1 MVQSKRSGG
10 PKTPEGKTKS
20 SQNAL
25 KLGATTMNFAN
36 TSEQHMVDEYVQELT
51 NYYKPQS
58 PLEKLQI
65 GRIAICRA
73 KLARL
78 YQVEQVRLQLAQT
91 RIENNPEQILKEMG
105 VNKGL
110 VRAMA
115 LEGLRLGSITLPC
128 NLSLSALEGIAK
140 EVDRFHGKLQSEAD
154 LRESFPTLIKFLHQ
168 YAAKGL
174 GQSTSLL
181 ERFEVVVRRIY
192 KMMRSDI
199 YFGILGELFDEQLRI
214 EKQQSLQEN
223 KDVTEL
229 MQVLDPNYI
238 TPEPVQAAIDLR
250 QLQTLLPLF
259 VYLKKALEDAQDLIV
274 RYNSAK
280 ALLIQSTLLPQAD
293 ADLLMRY
300 QTTLERRLSSSVGEL
315 LELQK
320 RR

>member
-1 MVQSKRSGG
+1 MAQSKRSGG
-10 PKTPEGKTKS
+10 PKTPVGKTKS

-25 KLGATTMNFAN
+25 KLGATTMNITS
-36 TSEQHMVDEYVQELT
+36 TSEQHMVDEYAQELT
-51 NYYKPQS
+51 HYYQPQS

-78 YQVEQVRLQLAQT
+78 YEVEQVRLQLAQT
-91 RIENNPEQILKEMG
+91 RIENNPEQIFKEMG

-115 LEGLRLGSITLPC
+115 LEGLRRGSITLPC
-128 NLSLSALEGIAK
+128 NLSLGALEAIAK

-154 LRESFPTLIKFLHQ
+154 LRESFPSLVQFLHQ

-174 GQSTSLL
+174 GQSTTLL

-192 KMMRSDI
+192 RAMRSDI
-199 YFGILGELFDEQLRI
+199 YFGILSEIFDEQLQI
-214 EKQQSLQEN
+214 EKQQFQE
-223 KDVTEL
+223 DDRDMTEL
-229 MQVLDPNYI
+229 MQELDPTY
-238 TPEPVQAAIDLR
+238 TLPEPVQALIDLH

-259 VYLKKALEDAQDLIV
+259 IYLKKALEDAQDLIA
-274 RYNSAK
+274 RYNTAK
-280 ALLIQSTLLPQAD
+280 SLLIQSTLLPQAD

>member
-25 KLGATTMNFAN
+25 KLGATTMNIAN

-128 NLSLSALEGIAK
+128 NLSLSALEAIAK

-214 EKQQSLQEN
+214 EKQQSLQED
-223 KDVTEL
+223 KEVTEL
-229 MQVLDPNYI
+229 MQALNPNYI

>member
-25 KLGATTMNFAN
+25 KLGATTMNIAS

-91 RIENNPEQILKEMG
+91 RIENNPEQIFKEMG

-128 NLSLSALEGIAK
+128 DLSFSALEGIAK
-140 EVDRFHGKLQSEAD
+140 EVDRFHGKLQSEVD

-199 YFGILGELFDEQLRI
+199 YFGVLGELFDEQLRI

>member
-25 KLGATTMNFAN
+25 KLGATTMNIAS

-128 NLSLSALEGIAK
+128 DLSLSALEAIAK

-154 LRESFPTLIKFLHQ
+154 LRESIPALIKFLHQ
-168 YAAKGL
+168 YAARGL

-229 MQVLDPNYI
+229 MQALNPNYI
-238 TPEPVQAAIDLR
+238 TPEPVQAVIDLR

>member
-1 MVQSKRSGG
+1 MAQSKRSGG

-25 KLGATTMNFAN
+25 KLGATTMNIAS
-36 TSEQHMVDEYVQELT
+36 TSEQHMVDEYAQELT

-128 NLSLSALEGIAK
+128 NLSLSALEAIAK

-168 YAAKGL
+168 YAARGL

-214 EKQQSLQEN
+214 EKQQSLQED
-223 KDVTEL
+223 KEVTEL
-229 MQVLDPNYI
+229 MQALNPNYI